1 MHILNN
7 AELPHA
13 SMPGIDHVTLAGS
26 AQGLR
31 QLSVWQQVLEPG
43 SATPPHRHDC
53 EEVVLCSAGRGEI
66 HVDGR
71 EVFSF
76 AAGTTVCVP
85 RNALHQIFNSGSE
98 PLGMVAIFSTSPV
111 DARFPDGSPIKL
123 PWTT

>member
-13 SMPGIDHVTLAGS
+13 VMPGIDHVTLAGS

-43 SATPPHRHDC
+43 AVTPPHRHDC

-71 EVFSF
+71 EVFRFSV
-76 AAGTTVCVP
+76 GTTVCIP
-85 RNALHQIFNSGSE
+85 RNALHQIFNAGNE
-98 PLGMVAIFSTSPV
+98 PLGIVAILSVSPV
-111 DARFPDGSPIKL
+111 DARFPDGSPIEL
-123 PWTT
+123 PWAS